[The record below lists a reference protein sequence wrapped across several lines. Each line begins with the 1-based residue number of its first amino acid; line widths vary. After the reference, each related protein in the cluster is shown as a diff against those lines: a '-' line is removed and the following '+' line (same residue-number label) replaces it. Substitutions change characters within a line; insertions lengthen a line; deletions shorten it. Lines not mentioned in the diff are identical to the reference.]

1 MGECLEKMREYDTYN
16 EIGTSQFKSQLLF
29 LSLSVIPEHEQLAGC
44 RTLVLMLRSA
54 SIWDGMI
61 KPNTACAVYSSSC
74 GGQLAGSYQPYGI
87 AKSKPT
93 PIWRAKESAC
103 SLWKPAG
110 HLLLASA
117 ILFSAERVLKL
128 VKVHVKLDQWKNPM
142 VWMHLFLTVFRRIN
156 PSAHVPVLNDNISLV
171 PSFPSPVVSYSEE
184 LVTQYLIWILSNPEI
199 NNIFATR

>member
-29 LSLSVIPEHEQLAGC
+29 LSLSMLFRNMNNWQVAAHWCLCSGLHPYGMAWSNQTRPVLSTAL
-44 RTLVLMLRSA
+44 LV
-54 SIWDGMI
+54 
-61 KPNTACAVYSSSC
+61 
-74 GGQLAGSYQPYGI
+74 AGSYQPYGI

-128 VKVHVKLDQWKNPM
+128 VRVHVKLDQWKNPM

-156 PSAHVPVLNDNISLV
+156 PSAHVPVLNDNTSLV

-184 LVTQYLIWILSNPEI
+184 LVTQYLIWILSNPEM